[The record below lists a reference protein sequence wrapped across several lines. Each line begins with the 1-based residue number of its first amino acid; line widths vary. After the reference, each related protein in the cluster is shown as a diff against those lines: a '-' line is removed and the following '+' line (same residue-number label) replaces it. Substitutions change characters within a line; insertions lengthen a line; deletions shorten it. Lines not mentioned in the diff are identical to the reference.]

1 MHCNVTSIKKHKDEI
16 MAKFSDCDIISIN
29 ETNLKPQQLFSL
41 PVYHLYRNDRQNKQG
56 GGVLL
61 SVRNNIKYFEI
72 FNQTIEDNETLAVQI
87 ETSNGFLLLAS
98 IYIPPNAKLNHDVFQ
113 HLYNI
118 NNDCLILGDL
128 NAALYTMGSK
138 KTNAKGYQLQQLLTD
153 GFLQCVDNKLMTY
166 ARNNYEEKI
175 DWILASQPTLSFID
189 NVETHPSLGLKEDHR
204 PLTFH
209 LNMSAELKPGSP
221 RFSYNYKTADWKL
234 YRNKLNDLLNKIN
247 VNQKVTN
254 AHQIEIYV
262 KELTESIVSAT
273 KTAIP
278 LTNGQIK
285 NFCIS
290 KITKNLIESKHRA
303 FRQWKKTNKDADKK
317 EYYNMKQ
324 LLNNSLRN
332 DRIERL
338 NRTMTSLSA
347 NKMNSSK
354 VWATVRK
361 FYNKRMKQSNMGTL
375 TYQNI
380 TASTD
385 MDKANLF
392 ASYFEN
398 EIFIEKPN
406 QLPFQDQVSGQV
418 DLIKKRIKLK
428 KNKSS
433 PITTKEIKAILKQLP
448 NSAPGPDSIHNRC
461 LKNYTPAL
469 VQHLEK
475 IFNAIINLGHI
486 PGEWKKANIILLLKP
501 KKDQKYP
508 SSYRPISLLSC
519 LGKNFEQN
527 TFHTTRNIN
536 KCNSSLLPFII
547 CFFQKSLEF
556 ELVTKISSIVNTQ
569 WIQKLLD
576 TRTLNKIYG
585 ELTDEN
591 MCDTSF
597 QT

>member
-41 PVYHLYRNDRQNKQG
+41 PGYHLYRNDRQNKQG

-87 ETSNGFLLLAS
+87 ETSNGFLLVAS

-118 NNDCLILGDL
+118 NNDCLISGDL

-153 GFLQCVDNKLMTY
+153 GFLQCIDNKLMTY

-221 RFSYNYKTADWKL
+221 RLSYNYKTADWKL

-338 NRTMTSLSA
+338 NRTMASLSA

-448 NSAPGPDSIHNRC
+448 NRAPGPDSIHNRC

-486 PGEWKKANIILLLKP
+486 PGE
-501 KKDQKYP
+501 
-508 SSYRPISLLSC
+508 
-519 LGKNFEQN
+519 
-527 TFHTTRNIN
+527 
-536 KCNSSLLPFII
+536 
-547 CFFQKSLEF
+547 
-556 ELVTKISSIVNTQ
+556 
-569 WIQKLLD
+569 
-576 TRTLNKIYG
+576 
-585 ELTDEN
+585 
-591 MCDTSF
+591 
-597 QT
+597 